1 MASTKQVASM
11 RLKVS
16 ILIPLSIVLGLA
28 AVQSGRSWLD
38 RQMDERARLLDAQNR
53 IRPQATFA
61 TVVVASHAL
70 RFGNELS
77 PAVLKEIPWASD
89 QLPLGAFAKI
99 SDLTKADKRLV
110 LAAIEVNEPILEA
123 KITGPGQKANLA
135 AIIEEGKKAITVRV
149 DDVVGVA
156 GFVLPGDRVDIL
168 LTRKSG
174 EGSAVSDNILQNIK
188 VLAIDQ
194 KADERIAQPVLARA
208 VTLEVSTQDA
218 QRLNVAQSVG
228 TLSLILRPVAQSAP
242 EPLNRVSSSQLAAG
256 GQAAQ
261 KSESLPGTNAVVSV
275 IRSVTRR
282 EYSVPVD
289 RGQ

>member
-1 MASTKQVASM
+1 M

-16 ILIPLSIVLGLA
+16 VLIPLSIVLGLA

-38 RQMDERARLLDAQNR
+38 RQMDERARVLEAQNR
-53 IRPQATFA
+53 TKPQAAFA
-61 TVVVASHAL
+61 TMVVANRPL

-77 PAVLKEIPWASD
+77 SGVLKEIPWASD
-89 QLPLGAFAKI
+89 QMPPGAYARI
-99 SDLTKADKRLV
+99 SDVMKSGKRLA
-110 LAAIEVNEPILEA
+110 LAAIETNEPILET

-168 LTRKSG
+168 LTRKG
-174 EGSAVSDNILQNIK
+174 GAGYAISDSILQNVK

-194 KADERIAQPVLARA
+194 KADERLDKPVIARA
-208 VTLEVSTQDA
+208 VTLEVSTQEA

-228 TLSLILRPVAQSAP
+228 TLSLILRPVAEYSP
-242 EPLNRVSSSQLAAG
+242 EPIARVSSSQLAGAG
-256 GQAAQ
+256 QTTQ
-261 KSESLPGTNAVVSV
+261 KSEQTPGANAVVNV